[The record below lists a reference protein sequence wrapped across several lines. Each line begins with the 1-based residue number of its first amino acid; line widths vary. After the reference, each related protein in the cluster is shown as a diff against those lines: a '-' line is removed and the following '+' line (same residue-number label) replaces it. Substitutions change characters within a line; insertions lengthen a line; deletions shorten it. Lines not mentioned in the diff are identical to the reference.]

1 MYTEA
6 WAALDNIHVSKSCR
20 VMKLLDLRAFELKS
34 NVHDVFDHVWSSLV
48 QIDAEH
54 AKVAVFERR
63 PGKYESPSPLPPPPL
78 LPFSFV
84 FSVQFLRL
92 SYGVQNTFSD
102 QVYLYN

>member
-63 PGKYESPSPLPPPPL
+63 PGKYESPSPLPLRPPGIGPVDVDL
-78 LPFSFV
+78 TCYRGANVSI
-84 FSVQFLRL
+84 
-92 SYGVQNTFSD
+92 
-102 QVYLYN
+102 